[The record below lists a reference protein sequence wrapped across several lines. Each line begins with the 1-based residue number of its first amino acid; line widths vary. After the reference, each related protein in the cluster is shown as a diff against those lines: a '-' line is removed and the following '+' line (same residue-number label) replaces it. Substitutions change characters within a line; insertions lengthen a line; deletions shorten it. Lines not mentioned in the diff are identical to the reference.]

1 MSVPAG
7 LDLSDGFS
15 GRGDD
20 VYEELTRAHH
30 GLSDDE
36 SAALNARLVLILAN
50 QVRNTG
56 AVLAAIRF
64 ARDTAR
70 QPAPKS

>member
-1 MSVPAG
+1 MSAPAR
-7 LDLSDGFS
+7 LHLSDGFS
-15 GRGDD
+15 GRGDE
-20 VYEELTRAHH
+20 VYEELIRAHH

-50 QVRNTG
+50 QVRDAE

-70 QPAPKS
+70 EPAPKT